1 METKGNFATHQSI
14 LGARIRQRRREIGVT
29 QADLARRIGI
39 SPSYLNL
46 IEWNKRRIAGTLLR
60 RTAQALELPL
70 DELEGT
76 SERHLL
82 EALVGL
88 AHHPLLRGLGVEN
101 ERTNEFI
108 GRFPGWARGLGAL
121 ARAER
126 EAQARVQILSDRLS
140 NDPYLGEILHRMLT
154 RIAAARSTTEIL
166 TEYADLPDNRRDRF
180 NQIVREEIR
189 GLSEV
194 GEALAAYLERSDHSD
209 RILTPAD
216 EVGALFNARDNQFSE
231 IEEAARQLTP
241 LLESSDLLSRQ
252 HKAQRLSEE
261 HLGAVIDALI
271 QQQREIKTAAA
282 HSRARRALLAY
293 GVEAII
299 MPMDSFAERAAGAHY
314 DIEALSE
321 LFSCGFEAVCRR
333 LTALPRAETVPRFGY
348 FRANAAGTIIEMLG
362 LEGLTVPRH
371 AAACP
376 LWVLYGAQQSPE
388 AVIRQRVL
396 FPSGERFVFVA
407 RARHQGASG
416 FGKPRHYVTDMLAM
430 REEEARHTVYDPAPS
445 ATVEEVGPTCRLCPR
460 VSCVHRVEDP
470 LAE

>member
-1 METKGNFATHQSI
+1 MPQSI
-14 LGARIRQRRREIGVT
+14 LGARIRQRRRELGVT

-60 RTAQALELPL
+60 RTAEALELPL
-70 DELEGT
+70 DELEDA
-76 SERHLL
+76 SERRLS

-88 AHHPLLRGLGVEN
+88 AHHPLLRGHGVES
-101 ERTNEFI
+101 ERTNELI

-166 TEYADLPDNRRDRF
+166 SAYPDLSHDQRLRF
-180 NQIVREEIR
+180 SQIVHDEV
-189 GLSEV
+189 GLLSEV
-194 GEALAAYLERSDHSD
+194 GEALAAYLERSDQAAEV
-209 RILTPAD
+209 LTPAD
-216 EVGALFNARDNQFSE
+216 EVEALFRARDNHFRE
-231 IEEAARQLTP
+231 IEEAARRLTP
-241 LLESSDLLSRQ
+241 LLGDPHPDARQEEARALS
-252 HKAQRLSEE
+252 AERLGE
-261 HLGAVIDALI
+261 LADALI
-271 QQQREIKTAAA
+271 EDQPEIKTAAA
-282 HSRARRALLAY
+282 RGRARRALLRY
-293 GVEAII
+293 GAGAIV
-299 MPMDSFAERAAGAHY
+299 MPMEAFAEGAADARY
-314 DIEALSE
+314 DIEVLAAR
-321 LFSCGFEAVCRR
+321 FSSGFEAVCRR
-333 LTALPRAETVPRFGY
+333 LTALPRTERVPRFGY
-348 FRANAAGTIIEMLG
+348 LRANAAGTIIENLG
-362 LEGLTVPRH
+362 LEGLAVPRY

-407 RARHQGASG
+407 RARHKGPSG
-416 FGKPRHYVTDMLAM
+416 FGRPRHYVTDMVAM
-430 REEEARHTVYDPAPS
+430 KEEEAGHSVYQPEPS
-445 ATVEEVGPTCRLCPR
+445 AIVEEVGPTCRLCPR
-460 VSCVHRVEDP
+460 ISCLHRVEDP

>member
-1 METKGNFATHQSI
+1 MPQSI
-14 LGARIRQRRREIGVT
+14 LGARIRQRRRELGVT

-70 DELEGT
+70 DELEDA
-76 SERHLL
+76 SERRLS
-82 EALVGL
+82 ETLVGL
-88 AHHPLLRGLGVEN
+88 AHHPLLRGQGVES
-101 ERTNEFI
+101 ERTNELI

-166 TEYADLPDNRRDRF
+166 SEYPDLSQDQRLRF
-180 NQIVREEIR
+180 SQIVHDEV
-189 GLSEV
+189 GMLSEV
-194 GEALAAYLERSDHSD
+194 GEALAAYLERSDQAGEV
-209 RILTPAD
+209 LTPAD
-216 EVGALFNARDNQFSE
+216 EVESLFRARDNCFRE
-231 IEEAARQLTP
+231 IEEATRRLTLSLGEPHPDARQ
-241 LLESSDLLSRQ
+241 EEAQALS
-252 HKAQRLSEE
+252 AE
-261 HLGAVIDALI
+261 HLGDLADALI
-271 QQQREIKTAAA
+271 DDQPEIKTAAA
-282 HSRARRALLAY
+282 RGRARRALLSY
-293 GVEAII
+293 GAGAIA
-299 MPMDSFAERAAGAHY
+299 MPMELFAERAAAARY
-314 DIEALSE
+314 DIEVLAAQ
-321 LFSCGFEAVCRR
+321 FSSGFEAVCRR
-333 LTALPRAETVPRFGY
+333 LTALPGAEKVPRFGY
-348 FRANAAGTIIEMLG
+348 LRANAAGTIIENLG
-362 LEGLTVPRH
+362 LRGLAVPRY

-407 RARHQGASG
+407 RARHKGPSG
-416 FGKPRHYVTDMLAM
+416 FGKPRHYVTDMVAM
-430 REEEARHTVYDPAPS
+430 KEEEAGYTVYQPEPS
-445 ATVEEVGPTCRLCPR
+445 AIVEEVGPTCRLCPR
-460 VSCVHRVEDP
+460 ISCLHRVEDP